1 MLFDATVQSI
11 DPSNYLIYFM
21 SEFVNFIFC
30 SLIIFI
36 LYLKKNLSGSES
48 IIWLAGFALIIPIN
62 FITTSYNLFPDA
74 NGYLICLRDLREN
87 FLFEKD
93 ECIINMTGSL
103 IAGSSDEAIGIFSLK
118 RQIPAL
124 FYFLIPIPSIANLSS
139 IGYINK
145 IIFLGLYLFL
155 KSRLTY
161 ENLKLPLLVIFFLPT
176 IILYSS
182 IGIRDNIIF
191 CVSLILLVFI
201 LERKFLLSIIFLVLL
216 SVIKLQNALIML
228 IPLTAIF
235 LFKAYKNNLNFLIF
249 LFSLFL
255 TIIVFQEFI
264 TEVINYFRLAFLNEV
279 GLISPYLAFEGY
291 QSIWSIIL
299 NSPISFIKGIFAPMP
314 SNPLTLLFFLESI
327 LIIFIIIFIS
337 KELRFDVK
345 SRLNFLIIL
354 LTVFSGIVL
363 NVFVIEN
370 DFTLLRYKY
379 VFTYI
384 LLIYS
389 LLLLNSQKGIDQH
402 E

>member
-1 MLFDATVQSI
+1 
-11 DPSNYLIYFM
+11 
-21 SEFVNFIFC
+21 
-30 SLIIFI
+30 
-36 LYLKKNLSGSES
+36 
-48 IIWLAGFALIIPIN
+48 
-62 FITTSYNLFPDA
+62 
-74 NGYLICLRDLREN
+74 
-87 FLFEKD
+87 
-93 ECIINMTGSL
+93 
-103 IAGSSDEAIGIFSLK
+103 
-118 RQIPAL
+118 
-124 FYFLIPIPSIANLSS
+124 
-139 IGYINK
+139 
-145 IIFLGLYLFL
+145 
-155 KSRLTY
+155 
-161 ENLKLPLLVIFFLPT
+161 
-176 IILYSS
+176 
-182 IGIRDNIIF
+182 
-191 CVSLILLVFI
+191 
-201 LERKFLLSIIFLVLL
+201 
-216 SVIKLQNALIML
+216 ML

-327 LIIFIIIFIS
+327 SIIFIIIFIS